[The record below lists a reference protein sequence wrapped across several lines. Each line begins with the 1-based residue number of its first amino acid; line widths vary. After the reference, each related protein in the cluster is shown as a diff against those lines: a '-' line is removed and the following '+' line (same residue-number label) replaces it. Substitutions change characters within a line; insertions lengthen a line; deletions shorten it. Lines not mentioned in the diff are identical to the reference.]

1 MNNYKEDGD
10 NIPFHLKLI
19 FGLILFLLL
28 VSAAFFVY
36 KFYLTFNGEI
46 FPSNHRSDWG
56 TLGDF
61 FGGILNPI
69 FGFASFLALL
79 ATIFYQSKELNAS
92 TKELRNSAT
101 ALTAQNK
108 AIELQS
114 FEQTFFSWLN
124 TYRSV
129 LSTIEENHAYKETLI
144 ISNGKPLLFKWWAE
158 NFNSRVIVMYIRNSN
173 HCHFPQ
179 SILIKSL
186 TISDDKDIEN
196 FLFDTAYNFPQET
209 TNLILQ
215 MWEELYKAKE
225 FQLDSLFRV
234 LYRLLIWID
243 SQQNNRLSPA
253 QKWLY
258 ISIIRGQLSWIEMA
272 YLYMNGL
279 TKVGEKFKLIIEKY
293 ALFDNLTFNSD
304 ASLQVLKFYCTA
316 PQAYKEV
323 AYSSELAREKLG
335 LPRSSEETLA
345 LATATPLQHAE

>member
-1 MNNYKEDGD
+1 MNNYKENDN
-10 NIPFHLKLI
+10 NIPLLWKLI
-19 FGLILFLLL
+19 FGLGLFVLLAL
-28 VSAAFFVY
+28 ATFLVY
-36 KFYLTFNGEI
+36 KFYLAFGGEI
-46 FPSNHRSDWG
+46 FPSKKRDDWG

-61 FGGILNPI
+61 LGGVLNPI
-69 FGFASFLALL
+69 FGFASFIALL

-144 ISNGKPLLFKWWAE
+144 ISNGKPLLFKWWADYLY
-158 NFNSRVIVMYIRNSN
+158 SRAIVINVRNSN

-179 SILIKSL
+179 SVLSKSFS
-186 TISDDKDIEN
+186 ISDDKDIEN

-209 TNLILQ
+209 TNLILK

-304 ASLQVLKFYCTA
+304 TSLQILKSYSLA
-316 PQAYKEV
+316 PDAYKEE
-323 AYSSELAREKLG
+323 AYSSELARAKLG
-335 LPRSSEETLA
+335 LPKSSEETLA
-345 LATATPLQHAE
+345 LATAISP